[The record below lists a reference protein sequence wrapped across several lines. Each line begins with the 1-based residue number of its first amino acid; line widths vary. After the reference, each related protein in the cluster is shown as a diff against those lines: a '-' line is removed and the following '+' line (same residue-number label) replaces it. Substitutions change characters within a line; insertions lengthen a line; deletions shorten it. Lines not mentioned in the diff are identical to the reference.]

1 MKKCFEGI
9 AKLSFT
15 EEMEVTMI
23 KSSEDEHVTLE
34 DIIDTVAARG
44 QVEKWLVELET
55 VMKKSVRAQV
65 KSIFLLLYIV
75 TIFVFLKVK
84 FFT

>member
-1 MKKCFEGI
+1 M
-9 AKLSFT
+9 
-15 EEMEVTMI
+15 M

-65 KSIFLLLYIV
+65 KFIF
-75 TIFVFLKVK
+75 
-84 FFT
+84 FFCIN